1 MSKNTHSPLTRI
13 IKTTAKIA
21 HYQARLAEE
30 TGKKKHRIHER
41 IVGLK
46 RSLRHYSKLYIWG
59 VE

>member
-21 HYQARLAEE
+21 HYQARLTEE
-30 TGKKKHRIHER
+30 TGKKRHRIAEK
-41 IVGLK
+41 IIGLK